1 MSRTIRIENLDE
13 AVSELLEEY
22 ADVTAETLKTAVNNA
37 GNLAKKEIQATAP
50 KQTGQ
55 YAKSWKARKTRET
68 ATNYQV
74 TVYSSS
80 RYRLAHLLE
89 HGHAKRNG
97 GRVRAFPHIAPAEEK
112 AEEQLL
118 SELERRL

>member
-112 AEEQLL
+112 AEDQLL

>member
-1 MSRTIRIENLDE
+1 
-13 AVSELLEEY
+13 
-22 ADVTAETLKTAVNNA
+22 VNNA

-112 AEEQLL
+112 AEDQLL

>member
-1 MSRTIRIENLDE
+1 MSRTIRIENLDD

-68 ATNYQV
+68 STNYQV

-112 AEEQLL
+112 AEDQLL

>member
-1 MSRTIRIENLDE
+1 MSRTIRIENLDD

-112 AEEQLL
+112 AGDQLL

>member
-1 MSRTIRIENLDE
+1 MSRSIRIENLDE

-112 AEEQLL
+112 AEDQLL